1 MTDLLANL
9 ALGFSVAAHPANI
22 GFCLLG
28 ALVGTLVGVLPG
40 IGTVATVAMLL
51 PITFGLPPVGALIM
65 LAGIYYGAQ
74 YGGSTTSILVN
85 IPGEATSVVTCL
97 DGHQMARQGRAGA
110 ALSISAIGSFFAGCI
125 STVLVAALGAPLT
138 SLALL
143 FGPAE
148 YFSLMLLGLIF
159 AVVLARG
166 SVLKSVAMVL
176 TGLLL
181 SMVGS
186 DLETGAGRMTFDIAE
201 LSDGIGFTNVAMGL
215 FGFAEIIR
223 NLEMSAES
231 REIVNAKISGLM
243 PTRQDL
249 VDSSGAIARGTI
261 LGSILGILPGGGAVV
276 ASFAAYTFEKRISK
290 HPERFGRGAIQGVAA
305 PEAANNAAAQTS
317 FIPLLTLGIPP
328 NAVMALMVGAMTIHG
343 IVPGP
348 QVMTKQPELFWGMI
362 ASMWLGNLMLVIIN
376 LPLVGVWVSL
386 LRVPYRLLY
395 PSIIVFCCIGI
406 YSINNSPTDV
416 VIAAIFGLFG
426 YWLVKHDFEPAPLV
440 LAFVLGPLM
449 EENLRRA
456 MLIARGDV
464 TVFATRPIS
473 AGLILVALFLLVLAA
488 LKCSSSRKTSHTPTT
503 PTTKK
508 TRPAHRRPCCIGAD
522 ASARQRHNSCRQQ
535 DKLDAEDG
543 HIDVPGLRHQWHRR
557 WKRLIAVRV
566 IGFAAVDRHGQS
578 RHEKRGI
585 DDHGHQ
591 RDQRQ
596 PLDSERAR
604 PPDQRQRQ
612 QAEADIAVDLPDHM
626 KARMAGPL
634 RVGGVGLV
642 EIGEHRAEGIA
653 GGRQGQ

>member
-1 MTDLLANL
+1 MSDLFSNL
-9 ALGFSVAAHPANI
+9 ALGFHVVFQFVPWSPAWLGGVSIPIPANI
-22 GFCLLG
+22 LLCLIG
-28 ALVGTLVGVLPG
+28 ALAGTLVGVLPG
-40 IGTVATVAMLL
+40 IGTIATVAMLL

-110 ALSISAIGSFFAGCI
+110 ALSIAAIGSFFAGCVA
-125 STVLVAALGAPLT
+125 TVLVAALGAPLT
-138 SLALL
+138 GLALL

-159 AVVLARG
+159 AVVLAKG
-166 SVLKSVAMVL
+166 SVLKSIAMVL
-176 TGLLL
+176 LGLLL

-186 DLETGAGRMTFDIAE
+186 DLETGAGRLTFDIAE
-201 LSDGIGFTNVAMGL
+201 LFDGIGFANVAMGL

-223 NLEMSAES
+223 NLEMSQES
-231 REIVNAKISGLM
+231 RDIVKGKISGLM
-243 PTRQDL
+243 PTLKDL
-249 VDSSGAIARGTI
+249 KDSAGAILRGTA

-276 ASFAAYTFEKRISK
+276 ASFAAYTFEKRIAKDPS
-290 HPERFGRGAIQGVAA
+290 RFGRGAIEGVAA
-305 PEAANNAAAQTS
+305 PESANNAAAQTS

-328 NAVMALMVGAMTIHG
+328 NAVIALMVGAMTIHG

-406 YSINNSPTDV
+406 YSINNSSTDV
-416 VIAAIFGLFG
+416 VIAALFGIFG

-456 MLIARGDV
+456 MLIARGDA
-464 TVFATRPIS
+464 TVFMTRPIS
-473 AGLILVALFLLVLAA
+473 AGLLLVAAFLLVLAM
-488 LKCSSSRKTSHTPTT
+488 LPMIRK
-503 PTTKK
+503 
-508 TRPAHRRPCCIGAD
+508 RR
-522 ASARQRHNSCRQQ
+522 
-535 DKLDAEDG
+535 EE
-543 HIDVPGLRHQWHRR
+543 VF
-557 WKRLIAVRV
+557 V
-566 IGFAAVDRHGQS
+566 
-578 RHEKRGI
+578 E
-585 DDHGHQ
+585 
-591 RDQRQ
+591 
-596 PLDSERAR
+596 SEN
-604 PPDQRQRQ
+604 
-612 QAEADIAVDLPDHM
+612 
-626 KARMAGPL
+626 
-634 RVGGVGLV
+634 
-642 EIGEHRAEGIA
+642 
-653 GGRQGQ
+653 